1 VYALADM
8 FFLEG
13 LKALCTAKLEQML
26 KDLWNSDSFPECI
39 WEIYAS
45 APSDN
50 RAMRSTVL
58 EVAKAHVREL
68 GEKAAFKDLI
78 REGGD
83 FAVQYFVNVFF
94 PAPPLVFTPTAR
106 RTSKCLH

>member
-1 VYALADM
+1 M

-13 LKALCTAKLEQML
+13 LKALCTVKLEQKL
-26 KDLWNSDSFPECI
+26 KDLWSSDSFPECI
-39 WEIYAS
+39 REIYAS
-45 APSDN
+45 TPSDE

-68 GEKAAFKDLI
+68 SEKAAFKDLI

-83 FAVQYFVNVFF
+83 FAVQYFESVVFS
-94 PAPPLVFTPTAR
+94 APPLVSTPTAR
-106 RTSKCLH
+106 RTFKSLH